1 MRQTS
6 SDTDRDTTCPV
17 IGFAV
22 GGQATPITRLAA
34 GGGQIG
40 RLVGAHALERGP
52 TSFGKGSP
60 LCHPNLFHVDL
71 SHAVGGVT
79 PTRGSHSEFFLAR
92 DRGRKR
98 GGGCPGC
105 LDYGVSARLTCWPW
119 HTTFGTHQHGS
130 IE

>member
-22 GGQATPITRLAA
+22 GGQATPITRLEA

-40 RLVGAHALERGP
+40 RLAGAHALKRGP
-52 TSFGKGSP
+52 TSFGKGNP

-79 PTRGSHSEFFLAR
+79 PTRGSHSEFFFGAGQR
-92 DRGRKR
+92 PQE
-98 GGGCPGC
+98 GGGVPWLLGLWCVGPSHM
-105 LDYGVSARLTCWPW
+105 LALAYDIWNTPTRLY
-119 HTTFGTHQHGS
+119 
-130 IE
+130 